1 MFKKYDSVPK
11 KRLLWPK
18 NLDGSQNSWGAQT
31 EPFGFIP
38 HLVESAVQQ
47 IRGILEYVVN
57 SFSFACICGS
67 FLLFWLR
74 LCCARALSASSARRS
89 RSAGGDGSCS
99 LWPLFNPNPPNS
111 HSYILRIP
119 LSGSRRTLTLSFPA
133 PTLEA
138 SHSPTA
144 P

>member
-1 MFKKYDSVPK
+1 MLKKYDSVPK

-57 SFSFACICGS
+57 SFSFASIRVHLRFFSS
-67 FLLFWLR
+67 FLVAAL
-74 LCCARALSASSARRS
+74 LC
-89 RSAGGDGSCS
+89 
-99 LWPLFNPNPPNS
+99 
-111 HSYILRIP
+111 
-119 LSGSRRTLTLSFPA
+119 
-133 PTLEA
+133 
-138 SHSPTA
+138 
-144 P
+144 